1 MRRAAE
7 QERQLAQHLLGQLPE
22 AEAET
27 LEERLF
33 ADDELRAEL
42 LATADDLIHSYLVGG
57 LTRDDRERFETH
69 FLASPR
75 HRERVAYIRDL
86 LSAVAR
92 VPAPSVAKARPK
104 TGFPVHVFWPTWA
117 LAAALA
123 LVVAGGLLWLIR
135 QRSEHEGR
143 LAHATP
149 LPATPA
155 STPAPLRTP
164 TPSTR
169 TSPEAPRAPIPTPG
183 VPRSDVRMA
192 RLPAQPGGPVS
203 VALGRETR
211 ALRVEVP
218 VPPGPPSFDAI
229 LRRLDGTEVW
239 RMEALVPPS
248 LGKPLVFSIPARLFA
263 AAEYVLRIEGEG
275 LRGPAATPPPP
286 IEYTL
291 RVSKER

>member
-1 MRRAAE
+1 
-7 QERQLAQHLLGQLPE
+7 
-22 AEAET
+22 
-27 LEERLF
+27 
-33 ADDELRAEL
+33 
-42 LATADDLIHSYLVGG
+42 
-57 LTRDDRERFETH
+57 
-69 FLASPR
+69 
-75 HRERVAYIRDL
+75 
-86 LSAVAR
+86 
-92 VPAPSVAKARPK
+92 
-104 TGFPVHVFWPTWA
+104 
-117 LAAALA
+117 
-123 LVVAGGLLWLIR
+123 
-135 QRSEHEGR
+135 
-143 LAHATP
+143 
-149 LPATPA
+149 
-155 STPAPLRTP
+155 
-164 TPSTR
+164 
-169 TSPEAPRAPIPTPG
+169 
-183 VPRSDVRMA
+183 MA